1 MELPTQEA
9 TVAKAHDVRGEI
21 RSDDEAIYLM
31 DHPDSDEK
39 IPTLDIAAYLADQPG
54 GRDAAAA
61 QLRDISSTIGFFYLK
76 GHGIPQELIDGVFQ
90 QSRRFHALP
99 IETKTKIPY
108 FETGSFKSGY
118 QPCTKDDYQRTN
130 INIINDAKPN
140 LNAKFSINREGG
152 SGGLSMTDEQR
163 KARVNIWPENL
174 PGFKETVSDYHARIE
189 KLGRQFL
196 PLWATSLKLPLD
208 YFEKFFAT
216 PHLTMSLLHYPPQK
230 EIGNRQYGIA
240 PHTDNALMTFLAQKD
255 IPGLA
260 VRMPSGHW
268 RAVEPVPG
276 TLLVNTGNLM
286 VRWTNDEYLS
296 TKHRVINTNTV
307 DRYSIPV
314 FFGPSGDA
322 LIEVLPTCQNAE
334 HPAHYEPMTYLQLRE
349 WYYGPRKT

>member
-1 MELPTQEA
+1 MELRTQEA
-9 TVAKAHDVRGEI
+9 KAAKPHDVRGDL
-21 RSDDEAIYLM
+21 RDDEEAIHLM
-31 DHPDSDEK
+31 DHPDSDEEL
-39 IPTLDIAAYLADQPG
+39 PTLDIADYLAGREG
-54 GRDAAAA
+54 GREAAAA
-61 QLRDISSTIGFFYLK
+61 KLREISETVGFFYLK
-76 GHGIPQELIDGVFQ
+76 GHGIPLDLIDRLFE
-90 QSRRFHALP
+90 QSRRFHSLP
-99 IETKTKIPY
+99 IETKSKIPY
-108 FETGSFKSGY
+108 FDTGSFKSGY

-130 INIINDAKPN
+130 INIISGAKPN

-174 PGFKETVSDYHARIE
+174 PGFKETLTDYHGRIE

-208 YFEKFFAT
+208 YFDKYFAT
-216 PHLTMSLLHYPPQK
+216 PHMTMSLLHYPPQK
-230 EIGNRQYGIA
+230 EVGGRQYGIA

-322 LIEVLPTCQNAE
+322 LIEVLPTCQSAE

-349 WYYGPRKT
+349 WYYGPRKA

>member
-1 MELPTQEA
+1 MELRTQDAKA
-9 TVAKAHDVRGEI
+9 TTAHDVRGDL
-21 RSDDEAIYLM
+21 RDDDEAIRLM
-31 DHPDSDEK
+31 DHPDSDEE
-39 IPTLDIAAYLADQPG
+39 IPTLDIAAYLAGQPG
-54 GRDAAAA
+54 GREAAAA
-61 QLRDISSTIGFFYLK
+61 KLREVSRTVGFFYLK
-76 GHGIPQELIDGVFQ
+76 GHGIPQELIDRVFE

-108 FETGSFKSGY
+108 FDTGSFKSGY

-152 SGGLSMTDEQR
+152 SGGLSMSEEPR

-208 YFEKFFAT
+208 YFDKYFAT
-216 PHLTMSLLHYPPQK
+216 PHMTMSLLHYPPQR

-268 RAVEPVPG
+268 RAVEPVRG

-322 LIEVLPTCQNAE
+322 LIEVLPTCQSTE
-334 HPAHYEPMTYLQLRE
+334 RPAHYEPMTYLQLRE